1 LNLIPYGV
9 DLPMKCVNYVRTTEC
24 FLAIVIAVAFFTS
37 DALAEKVLYTFAG
50 GSGGGQPL
58 ANFISD
64 KAGNLY
70 GVTDDGGIIC
80 DVSQLGCGTVFE
92 LSPPAH
98 KGGKWTKTTLHKFAG
113 NGSDGSY
120 PAPPRLIMDKDGNL
134 YGTTTTGGEDNSG
147 TIYRLTPP
155 TKQNGKWKEKLLY
168 SFKAGSD
175 GLEPGGL
182 VVGLDGS
189 YYGVTTYGGDS
200 EGDGTVFQFSKTASG
215 GWKETVL
222 YRFQN
227 GTDGSAPSSF
237 QTLAVD
243 KKGNLFGTTLVGTAF
258 EISPPAKKGGHWK
271 ESTLSGNI
279 GFGIYA
285 GLILD
290 KTGNL
295 YGANLN
301 GGQDGAGFVFELS
314 PGKGG
319 TWTTATLYT
328 FTGQSDGRYPYDS
341 LIFDAKGNLY
351 GTTYSFGPG
360 DGGGVVFKMTPPQN
374 GGDWTETVLYSFKG
388 GSDGASPSGS
398 LLEKS
403 GMLYGT
409 TQYGGTA
416 NKGTVFALRP

>member
-1 LNLIPYGV
+1 
-9 DLPMKCVNYVRTTEC
+9 MKRNALLQSTEC
-24 FLAIVIAVAFFTS
+24 LLVIVIAVVFFAS
-37 DALAEKVLYTFAG
+37 SALAEKVLYTFQG
-50 GSGGGQPL
+50 GSDGGLPL

-70 GVTDDGGIIC
+70 GVTANGGIIC

-113 NGSDGSY
+113 NGTDGSY
-120 PAPPRLIMDKDGNL
+120 PAPPRLLMDEAGNL
-134 YGTTTTGGEDNSG
+134 YGTTTTGGLNNYG
-147 TIYRLTPP
+147 TIYRLTRPA
-155 TKQNGKWKEKLLY
+155 KSHGAWKEKVLY

-175 GLEPGGL
+175 GLQPGGL
-182 VVGLDGS
+182 VLGLDGS

-200 EGDGTVFQFSKTASG
+200 EGDGTVFQFSKTANDS
-215 GWKETVL
+215 WKETVL

-227 GTDGSAPSSF
+227 TTDGSAPSDF

-243 KKGNLFGTTLVGTAF
+243 KKGNLYGTTLVGTAF
-258 EISPPAKKGGHWK
+258 EISPPATKGAHWK
-271 ESTLSGNI
+271 ESTLAGNI

-290 KTGNL
+290 KAGNL

-301 GGQDGAGFVFELS
+301 GGQDSAGFVFELS
-314 PGKGG
+314 PTHGG
-319 TWTTATLYT
+319 SWTTTTLYT
-328 FTGQSDGRYPYDS
+328 FTGAGDGRYPYDS

-360 DGGGVVFKMTPPQN
+360 DGAGLAFKLTLPQN

-388 GSDGASPSGS
+388 GTDGASPSGS
-398 LLEKS
+398 LFEKS
-403 GMLYGT
+403 GSLYGT
-409 TQYGGTA
+409 TQYGGTP
-416 NKGTVFALRP
+416 NKGTVFSLQP

>member
-1 LNLIPYGV
+1 LV
-9 DLPMKCVNYVRTTEC
+9 
-24 FLAIVIAVAFFTS
+24 IVIAVAFFACS
-37 DALAEKVLYTFAG
+37 AHAENVLYTFQG

-70 GVTDDGGIIC
+70 GVTSNGGIQC
-80 DVSQLGCGTVFE
+80 DVSQLGCGIVFQ
-92 LSPPAH
+92 LAPPAL
-98 KGGKWTKTTLHKFAG
+98 KGGKWTKTIQHKFAG

-120 PAPPRLIMDKDGNL
+120 PAPPRLLMDKAGNL
-134 YGTTTTGGEDNSG
+134 YGTTMDGGANNSG
-147 TIYRLTPP
+147 TIYRLAPP
-155 TKQNGKWKEKLLY
+155 TKPHGAWKETVLY
-168 SFKAGSD
+168 SFKAGTD
-175 GLEPGGL
+175 GLQPGGL

-200 EGDGTVFQFSKTASG
+200 EGDGTVFQLSKTAGG

-227 GTDGSAPSSF
+227 SGDGSAPSSF

-243 KKGNLFGTTLVGTAF
+243 KQGNLFGTTLVGTAF
-258 EISPPAKKGGHWK
+258 ELSPPAKKGAHWK

-290 KTGNL
+290 TAGNL
-295 YGANLN
+295 YGTNVS

-314 PGKGG
+314 PAQGG
-319 TWTTATLYT
+319 SWTTSTLYT
-328 FTGQSDGRYPYDS
+328 FTGGSDGRYPYDS

-360 DGGGVVFKMTPPQN
+360 DGGGVVFKLTPPQK
-374 GGDWTETVLYSFKG
+374 GGDWTETVLHSFAG
-388 GSDGASPSGS
+388 GSDGASPYGG
-398 LLEKS
+398 LFEKS
-403 GMLYGT
+403 GTLYGS

-416 NKGTVFALRP
+416 NEGTVFALRP